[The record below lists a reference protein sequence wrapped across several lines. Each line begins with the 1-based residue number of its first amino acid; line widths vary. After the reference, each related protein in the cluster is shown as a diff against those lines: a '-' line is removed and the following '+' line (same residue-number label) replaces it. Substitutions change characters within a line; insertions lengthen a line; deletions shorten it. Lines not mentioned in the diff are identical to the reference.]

1 MFEKDRLISFFG
13 RDLHK
18 LVTNTEPHL
27 WRDSVKALYR
37 TYAKKSEMADGGDD
51 EQVDQEFTLQR
62 QYMERALGALK
73 TRVGRTEEK
82 TQQDFQKKVNENTV
96 LIKECNALRTDNKD
110 LKYQNAQL
118 HIELQQQSRS
128 GAQAPLRRQSS
139 AGALRPST
147 AGRLASESL
156 PSMRADSGGARG
168 QLLKGRASVSGR
180 ERAKMAEMLVAQV
193 CFAAL
198 ATHMG
203 STCQL
208 GLPSLTRKM
217 RLFSFWQNQ
226 SRTEVEMQRR
236 EIQRLREQASS
247 YACMHPATPGAIT
260 LGARA

>member
-27 WRDSVKALYR
+27 WRESVKALYR
-37 TYAKKSEMADGGDD
+37 TYAKKGAAEMDGGDD

-82 TQQDFQKKVNENTV
+82 TQQDFQKKVGENTM

-118 HIELQQQSRS
+118 HTELQQQSRS
-128 GAQAPLRRQSS
+128 GAQAPLRRQPS

-168 QLLKGRASVSGR
+168 QLLRD
-180 ERAKMAEMLVAQV
+180 
-193 CFAAL
+193 
-198 ATHMG
+198 
-203 STCQL
+203 
-208 GLPSLTRKM
+208 
-217 RLFSFWQNQ
+217 
-226 SRTEVEMQRR
+226 EV
-236 EIQRLREQASS
+236 I
-247 YACMHPATPGAIT
+247 
-260 LGARA
+260 